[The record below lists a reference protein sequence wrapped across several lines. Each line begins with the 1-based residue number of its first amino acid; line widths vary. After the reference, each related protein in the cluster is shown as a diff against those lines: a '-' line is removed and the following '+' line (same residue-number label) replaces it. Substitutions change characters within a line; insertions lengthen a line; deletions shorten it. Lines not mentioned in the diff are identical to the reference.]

1 MGRDLLRVFC
11 NTPSGWRVVE
21 ERGRAWGLQPN
32 LPGFLLV
39 PPTARSLCAAPPVGT
54 AVSQGS
60 EAASF
65 LRAHCKHW
73 TFLNVPALLTSVG
86 QHCPNVIC
94 LHLEKNNIT
103 WYLVL
108 IVSRQN
114 LYIFYSFHWR
124 KKKTSVYQELNWFI
138 FISQKISCFS
148 INHLTKHQS

>member
-86 QHCPNVIC
+86 QHV
-94 LHLEKNNIT
+94 LMLSVFTLEKKQHN
-103 WYLVL
+103 L
-108 IVSRQN
+108 ISGPCSLQTKPVHFLFIS
-114 LYIFYSFHWR
+114 LKEI
-124 KKKTSVYQELNWFI
+124 KTSVYQELNWFI

>member
-65 LRAHCKHW
+65 LWAHCKHW

-94 LHLEKNNIT
+94 LHLEKKQRN
-103 WYLVL
+103 L
-108 IVSRQN
+108 ISGPHSLQTKPVHFLFIS
-114 LYIFYSFHWR
+114 LKE
-124 KKKTSVYQELNWFI
+124 KKSVYQELNWFI

-148 INHLTKHQS
+148 INHLTKHQR